1 MTQSETKQVG
11 RPTRYDPDFGEKI
24 IEIMSEGFSLVAAAS
39 CIGVGRTTVYEWR
52 DKHPEFAK
60 MLEIAAA
67 KRQHVLEKDLLNA
80 KEGPVVTSRIFAL
93 KNASPDWREKKEV
106 EHSGSI
112 GTMDLS
118 KLTDEE
124 LAILKKVV
132 PEG

>member
-1 MTQSETKQVG
+1 MTQINKGG
-11 RPTRYDPDFGEKI
+11 RPTNYEPEYGEEI
-24 IEIMSEGFSLVAAAS
+24 IAIMSKGFSLVAAAS
-39 CIGVGRTTVYEWR
+39 QVGVGRSTVYEWKDR
-52 DKHPEFAK
+52 HPDFAQ
-60 MLEIAAA
+60 MLEIAQAS
-67 KRQHVLEKDLLNA
+67 RQYILEEDLLKA